1 MVRKDVKKVRGQQQQ
16 PKEEPQ
22 EEQQQQQQHNSE
34 VPKQQ
39 KSGCLGYSLLTWAVM
54 VTCVLLLLIGSLP
67 VVRIPV
73 TTTSTTTD
81 TKCCE
86 VPTTTTTSTS
96 STPREQPD
104 PKDLFRAHYQRFF
117 PDDASLA
124 DLEAHKAEFLSSDYA
139 QGAYGYDGKLEG
151 IVGKELGRF
160 TNDIYFD
167 YTGAGVYQRSQVER
181 ALGDIVSEQYGN
193 AHSRNPSSLNTESHV
208 SRMRYDILRHFNV
221 TADEYTVIFTSG
233 ATGALKLIAES
244 FPWTNASK
252 FVYLRQ
258 NHNSVLGIREVAMDQ
273 GAQFLAIPES
283 EMSDDKCNHFFGGA
297 PCAAGTTRRTVLLTD
312 FPDTTYN
319 LFAFP
324 AEDNYAGVKYPLDW
338 IRMFH
343 EKSRGEEGTGKWLVL
358 LDAAAFV
365 PTNTLDLHTYPADF
379 VSISFYK
386 MFGYP
391 TGIGALLV
399 RNEVTEI
406 MQKTFFGGGT
416 VVLSSCDT
424 HFCRLHNCPSSRFED
439 GTISF
444 LSIAELR
451 YGFDALR
458 SVLPKPAQG
467 SPAPP
472 YGDISPITN
481 HVWSLTHY
489 LYEEMSAM
497 KHSNGAPVFRIYGK
511 HAEGS
516 KYQGGI
522 INFNVLYPDGS
533 YMGYHDVQYLTANE
547 HIHVR
552 TGCNCNPGACYD
564 YLGVTNDEV
573 FKYSE
578 NKDSCSDEMD
588 LTEEGKPLGSVRLSL
603 GYLSTFEDVYA
614 FLKVAKKNFVH

>member
-1 MVRKDVKKVRGQQQQ
+1 M
-16 PKEEPQ
+16 
-22 EEQQQQQQHNSE
+22 
-34 VPKQQ
+34 
-39 KSGCLGYSLLTWAVM
+39 A
-54 VTCVLLLLIGSLP
+54 TCVILLIFSSIP
-67 VVRIPV
+67 VVRIPE
-73 TTTSTTTD
+73 SP
-81 TKCCE
+81 KCCD
-86 VPTTTTTSTS
+86 TSATTTTSSPS
-96 STPREQPD
+96 SSSSD
-104 PKDLFRAHYQRFF
+104 VADLYRAHYQRFF
-117 PDDASLA
+117 PDEASRA
-124 DLEAHKAEFLSSDYA
+124 DLAAHKAEFLNTDYA
-139 QGAYGYDGKLEG
+139 KDSYGYDGKVEGVVARELE
-151 IVGKELGRF
+151 RF
-160 TNDIYFD
+160 ANDVYFD

-181 ALGDIVSEQYGN
+181 AVGDLVNEQYGN

-273 GAQFLAIPES
+273 GAQFLAIPEA
-283 EMSDDKCNHFFGGA
+283 EMADDKCNHFFGGA
-297 PCAAGTTRRTVLLTD
+297 PCAAGKTRRHVLLTE
-312 FPDTTYN
+312 FPETTYN

-338 IRMFH
+338 ITMFH
-343 EKSRGEEGTGKWLVL
+343 EKSRGEAGTGKWLVL

-379 VSISFYK
+379 VSVSFYK

-399 RNEVTEI
+399 RNEVTDI

-444 LSIAELR
+444 LSINELR

-458 SVLPKPAQG
+458 SVLPRPEHSASGVNGANAQR
-467 SPAPP
+467 P
-472 YGDISPITN
+472 YGDISPITK
-481 HVWSLTHY
+481 HVWSLTRY
-489 LYEEMSAM
+489 LYEAMSAM
-497 KHSNGAPVFRIYGK
+497 HHSNGTPVFRIYGK
-511 HAEGS
+511 HAEGPE
-516 KYQGGI
+516 KQGGI
-522 INFNVLYPDGS
+522 INFNVLNPDGS
-533 YMGYHDVQYLTANE
+533 YMGYHDVQYLTSNE
-547 HIHVR
+547 HIHIR

-564 YLGVTNDEV
+564 YLGVSNDEV
-573 FKYSE
+573 YKYSE
-578 NKDSCSDEMD
+578 NKDSCSDDID
-588 LTEEGKPLGSVRLSL
+588 LTDAGKPLGSVRLSL

-614 FLKVAKKNFVH
+614 FLKVAQKIYQVTRMI

>member
-1 MVRKDVKKVRGQQQQ
+1 MGKKQAT
-16 PKEEPQ
+16 KKTPQ
-22 EEQQQQQQHNSE
+22 EQELKEDEVVPQEQPSKVE
-34 VPKQQ
+34 APSSSSPSK
-39 KSGCLGYSLLTWAVM
+39 KSGCLGYSLLAWVVM
-54 VTCVLLLLIGSLP
+54 VTCILLLLIGSLP
-67 VVRIPV
+67 VVRIPASPLP
-73 TTTSTTTD
+73 TAEAPAAAD
-81 TKCCE
+81 TCAAPSE
-86 VPTTTTTSTS
+86 PSPS
-96 STPREQPD
+96 
-104 PKDLFRAHYQRFF
+104 DLFRAHYDRFF
-117 PDDASLA
+117 PDDASRA
-124 DLEAHKAEFLSSDYA
+124 DLAAHKAEFLEKEYA
-139 QGAYGYDGKLEG
+139 RGAYGYDGKLED
-151 IVGKELGRF
+151 IVGKELERF
-160 TNDIYFD
+160 ANNVYFD
-167 YTGAGVYQRSQVER
+167 YTGSGVYQRSQVER
-181 ALGDIVSEQYGN
+181 ALGDLVREQYGN

-221 TADEYTVIFTSG
+221 SADEYTVIFTSG

-273 GAQFLAIPES
+273 GAQFLAIPEA
-283 EMSDDKCNHFFGGA
+283 EMSDDRCNHFFGGA
-297 PCAAGTTRRTVLLTD
+297 PCAAGTTRRTVLLTE

-343 EKSRGEEGTGKWLVL
+343 EKSRGEAGTGKWLVL

-379 VSISFYK
+379 VSVSFYK

-439 GTISF
+439 GTVSF

-458 SVLPKPAQG
+458 SVLPKPQAPG
-467 SPAPP
+467 APAAP
-472 YGDISPITN
+472 YGDISPISN
-481 HVWSLTHY
+481 HVWALTRY
-489 LYEEMSAM
+489 LYEQMSAM

-511 HAEGS
+511 HAEGPE
-516 KYQGGI
+516 KQGAI
-522 INFNVLYPDGS
+522 INFNVLNPDGS
-533 YMGYHDVQYLTANE
+533 YVGYHDVQYLTSNE
-547 HIHVR
+547 HIHIR

-573 FKYSE
+573 YQYSE
-578 NKDSCSDEMD
+578 NKDSCSDDVD
-588 LTEEGKPLGSVRLSL
+588 LTDEGKPLGSVRLSM

-614 FLKVAKKNFVH
+614 FLKVAQKIFVH

>member
-1 MVRKDVKKVRGQQQQ
+1 MGKKQSVK
-16 PKEEPQ
+16 
-22 EEQQQQQQHNSE
+22 QQQQQQKKAS
-34 VPKQQ
+34 
-39 KSGCLGYSLLTWAVM
+39 SGCLGYSIVSWVVM
-54 VTCVLLLLIGSLP
+54 ATCVILLIFSSIP
-67 VVRIPV
+67 VVRIPE
-73 TTTSTTTD
+73 SP
-81 TKCCE
+81 KCCD
-86 VPTTTTTSTS
+86 TSATATS
-96 STPREQPD
+96 SSPSSSSSSSSD
-104 PKDLFRAHYQRFF
+104 VADLYRAHYQRFF
-117 PDDASLA
+117 PDEASRA
-124 DLEAHKAEFLSSDYA
+124 DLAAHKAEFLNTDYA
-139 QGAYGYDGKLEG
+139 KDSYGYDGKVEGVVARELE
-151 IVGKELGRF
+151 RF
-160 TNDIYFD
+160 ANDVYFD

-181 ALGDIVSEQYGN
+181 AVGDLVNEQYGN

-273 GAQFLAIPES
+273 GAQFLAIPEA
-283 EMSDDKCNHFFGGA
+283 EMADDKCNHFFGGA
-297 PCAAGTTRRTVLLTD
+297 PCAAGKTRRHVLLTE
-312 FPDTTYN
+312 FPETTYN

-338 IRMFH
+338 ITMFH
-343 EKSRGEEGTGKWLVL
+343 EKSRGEAGTGKWLVL

-379 VSISFYK
+379 VSVSFYK

-399 RNEVTEI
+399 RNEVTDI

-444 LSIAELR
+444 LSINELR

-458 SVLPKPAQG
+458 SVLPRPEHSASGVNGANAQR
-467 SPAPP
+467 P
-472 YGDISPITN
+472 YGDISPITK
-481 HVWSLTHY
+481 HVWSLTRY
-489 LYEEMSAM
+489 LYEAMSAM
-497 KHSNGAPVFRIYGK
+497 HHSNGTPVFRIYGK
-511 HAEGS
+511 HAEGPE
-516 KYQGGI
+516 KQGGI
-522 INFNVLYPDGS
+522 INFNVLNPDGS
-533 YMGYHDVQYLTANE
+533 YMGYHDVQYLTSNE
-547 HIHVR
+547 HIHIR

-564 YLGVTNDEV
+564 YLGVSNDEV
-573 FKYSE
+573 YKYSE
-578 NKDSCSDEMD
+578 NKDSCSDDID
-588 LTEEGKPLGSVRLSL
+588 LTDAGKPLGSVRLSL

-614 FLKVAKKNFVH
+614 FLKVAQKIFVH

>member
-1 MVRKDVKKVRGQQQQ
+1 MGKKQSVKQQQQ
-16 PKEEPQ
+16 KKA
-22 EEQQQQQQHNSE
+22 S
-34 VPKQQ
+34 
-39 KSGCLGYSLLTWAVM
+39 SGCLGYSIVSWVVM
-54 VTCVLLLLIGSLP
+54 ATCVILLIFSSIP
-67 VVRIPV
+67 VVRIPE
-73 TTTSTTTD
+73 SP
-81 TKCCE
+81 KCCD
-86 VPTTTTTSTS
+86 TSATATS
-96 STPREQPD
+96 SSPSRSSSSSSD
-104 PKDLFRAHYQRFF
+104 VADLYRAHYQRFF
-117 PDDASLA
+117 PDEASRA
-124 DLEAHKAEFLSSDYA
+124 DLAAHKAEFLNTDYA
-139 QGAYGYDGKLEG
+139 KDSYGYDGKVEGVVARELE
-151 IVGKELGRF
+151 RF
-160 TNDIYFD
+160 ANDVYFD

-181 ALGDIVSEQYGN
+181 AVGDLVNEQYGN

-273 GAQFLAIPES
+273 GAQFLAIPEA
-283 EMSDDKCNHFFGGA
+283 EMADDKCNHFFGGA
-297 PCAAGTTRRTVLLTD
+297 PCAAGKTRRHVLLTE
-312 FPDTTYN
+312 FPETTYN

-338 IRMFH
+338 ITMFH
-343 EKSRGEEGTGKWLVL
+343 EKSRGEAGTGKWLVL

-379 VSISFYK
+379 VSVSFYK

-399 RNEVTEI
+399 RNEVTDI

-444 LSIAELR
+444 LSINELR

-458 SVLPKPAQG
+458 SVLPRPEHSASGVNGANAQR
-467 SPAPP
+467 P
-472 YGDISPITN
+472 YGDISPITK
-481 HVWSLTHY
+481 HVWSLTRY
-489 LYEEMSAM
+489 LYEAMSAM
-497 KHSNGAPVFRIYGK
+497 HHSNGTPVFRIYGK
-511 HAEGS
+511 HAEGPE
-516 KYQGGI
+516 KQGGI
-522 INFNVLYPDGS
+522 INFNVLNPDGS
-533 YMGYHDVQYLTANE
+533 YMGYHDVQYLTSNE
-547 HIHVR
+547 HIHIR

-564 YLGVTNDEV
+564 YLGVSNDEV
-573 FKYSE
+573 YKYSE
-578 NKDSCSDEMD
+578 NKDSCSDDID
-588 LTEEGKPLGSVRLSL
+588 LTDAGKPLGSVRLSL

-614 FLKVAKKNFVH
+614 FLKVAQKIFVH

>member
-1 MVRKDVKKVRGQQQQ
+1 MGKKQSVKQQQQ
-16 PKEEPQ
+16 KKA
-22 EEQQQQQQHNSE
+22 S
-34 VPKQQ
+34 
-39 KSGCLGYSLLTWAVM
+39 SGCLGYSIVSWVVM
-54 VTCVLLLLIGSLP
+54 ATCVILLIFSSIP
-67 VVRIPV
+67 VVRIPE
-73 TTTSTTTD
+73 SP
-81 TKCCE
+81 KCCD
-86 VPTTTTTSTS
+86 TSATATS
-96 STPREQPD
+96 SSPSSSSSSSSD
-104 PKDLFRAHYQRFF
+104 VADLYRAHYQRFF
-117 PDDASLA
+117 PDEASRA
-124 DLEAHKAEFLSSDYA
+124 DLAAHKAEFLNTDYA
-139 QGAYGYDGKLEG
+139 KDSYGYDGKVEGVVARELE
-151 IVGKELGRF
+151 RF
-160 TNDIYFD
+160 ANDVYFD

-181 ALGDIVSEQYGN
+181 AVGDLVNEQYGN

-273 GAQFLAIPES
+273 GAQFLAIPEA
-283 EMSDDKCNHFFGGA
+283 EMADDKCNHFFGGA
-297 PCAAGTTRRTVLLTD
+297 PCAAGKTRRHVLLTE
-312 FPDTTYN
+312 FPETTYN

-338 IRMFH
+338 ITMFH
-343 EKSRGEEGTGKWLVL
+343 EKSRGEAGTGKWLVL

-379 VSISFYK
+379 VSVSFYK

-399 RNEVTEI
+399 RNEVTDI

-444 LSIAELR
+444 LSINELR

-458 SVLPKPAQG
+458 SVLPRPEHSASGVNGANAQR
-467 SPAPP
+467 P
-472 YGDISPITN
+472 YGDISPITK
-481 HVWSLTHY
+481 HVWSLTRY
-489 LYEEMSAM
+489 LYEAMSAM
-497 KHSNGAPVFRIYGK
+497 HHSNGTPVFRIYGK
-511 HAEGS
+511 HAEGPE
-516 KYQGGI
+516 KQGGI
-522 INFNVLYPDGS
+522 INFNVLNPDGS
-533 YMGYHDVQYLTANE
+533 YMGYHDVQYLTSNE
-547 HIHVR
+547 HIHIR

-564 YLGVTNDEV
+564 YLGVSNDEV
-573 FKYSE
+573 YKYSE
-578 NKDSCSDEMD
+578 NKDSCSDDID
-588 LTEEGKPLGSVRLSL
+588 LTDAGKPLGSVRLSL

-614 FLKVAKKNFVH
+614 FLKVAQKIFVH

>member
-1 MVRKDVKKVRGQQQQ
+1 M
-16 PKEEPQ
+16 
-22 EEQQQQQQHNSE
+22 
-34 VPKQQ
+34 
-39 KSGCLGYSLLTWAVM
+39 A
-54 VTCVLLLLIGSLP
+54 TCVILLIFSSIP
-67 VVRIPV
+67 VVRIPE
-73 TTTSTTTD
+73 SP
-81 TKCCE
+81 KCCD
-86 VPTTTTTSTS
+86 TSATTTTSSPS
-96 STPREQPD
+96 SSSSD
-104 PKDLFRAHYQRFF
+104 VADLYRAHYQRFF
-117 PDDASLA
+117 PDEASRA
-124 DLEAHKAEFLSSDYA
+124 DLAAHKAEFLNTDYA
-139 QGAYGYDGKLEG
+139 KDSYGYDGKVEGVVARELE
-151 IVGKELGRF
+151 RF
-160 TNDIYFD
+160 ANDVYFD

-181 ALGDIVSEQYGN
+181 AVGDLVNEQYGN

-273 GAQFLAIPES
+273 GAQFLAIPEA
-283 EMSDDKCNHFFGGA
+283 EMADDKCNHFFGGA
-297 PCAAGTTRRTVLLTD
+297 PCAAGKTRRHVLLTE
-312 FPDTTYN
+312 FPETTYN

-338 IRMFH
+338 ITMFH
-343 EKSRGEEGTGKWLVL
+343 EKSRGEAGTGKWLVL

-379 VSISFYK
+379 VSVSFYK

-399 RNEVTEI
+399 RNEVTDI

-444 LSIAELR
+444 LSINELR

-458 SVLPKPAQG
+458 SVLPRPEHSASGVNGANAQR
-467 SPAPP
+467 P
-472 YGDISPITN
+472 YGDISPITK
-481 HVWSLTHY
+481 HVWSLTRY
-489 LYEEMSAM
+489 LYEAMSAM
-497 KHSNGAPVFRIYGK
+497 HHSNGTPVFRIYGK
-511 HAEGS
+511 HAEGPE
-516 KYQGGI
+516 KQGGI
-522 INFNVLYPDGS
+522 INFNVLNPDGS
-533 YMGYHDVQYLTANE
+533 YMGYHDVQYLTSNE
-547 HIHVR
+547 HIHIR

-564 YLGVTNDEV
+564 YLGVSNDEV
-573 FKYSE
+573 YKYSE
-578 NKDSCSDEMD
+578 NKDSCSDDID
-588 LTEEGKPLGSVRLSL
+588 LTDAGKPLGSVRLSL

-614 FLKVAKKNFVH
+614 FLKVAQKIFVH